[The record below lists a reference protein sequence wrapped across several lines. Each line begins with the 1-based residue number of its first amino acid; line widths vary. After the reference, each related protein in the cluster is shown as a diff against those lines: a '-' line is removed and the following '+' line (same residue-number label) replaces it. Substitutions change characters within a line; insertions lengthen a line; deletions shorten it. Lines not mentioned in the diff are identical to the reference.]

1 MFIPICYVELMNKR
15 DNILNAALHLL
26 VTQGEQAT
34 SMKWIAK
41 EAKCGIGTM
50 YNYFPSKENLLNVL
64 YLDLK
69 KKHMNYCLTELD
81 TDKPIKQQFFD
92 TWRKTLEYAIKHP
105 IESKLL
111 EICHYSPIISEQSK
125 QEGLELLNPV
135 IEILEKGKKEGIIK
149 NQDSMQIIIFIYG
162 SITASVLSRPEM
174 SSEDINAILSMAW
187 DAIKE

>member
-1 MFIPICYVELMNKR
+1 MFILICYIEFMNKR

-69 KKHMNYCLTELD
+69 KKNMNYFLAEID
-81 TDKPIKQQFFD
+81 TGKPIKQQFFSA
-92 TWRKTLEYAIKHP
+92 WQKMMEYTINHP
-105 IESKLL
+105 IEAKFL
-111 EICHYSPIISEQSK
+111 EICHHSPVITEQSK

-162 SITASVLSRPEM
+162 SITASVLSKPEM
-174 SSEDINAILSMAW
+174 SSEDVNVILSMIW
-187 DAIKE
+187 DAIKD

>member
-1 MFIPICYVELMNKR
+1 MNKR

-69 KKHMNYCLTELD
+69 KKHMNYCLTGLD
-81 TDKPIKQQFFD
+81 KDKPIKQQFYD
-92 TWRKTLEYAIKHP
+92 TWRKTLEYAINHP
-105 IESKLL
+105 VESKLL
-111 EICHYSPIISEQSK
+111 EICHYSPIITEHSK
-125 QEGLELLNPV
+125 QEGLELLKPV

-149 NQDSMQIIIFIYG
+149 NQDSMQIVIFIYG
-162 SITASVLSRPEM
+162 SITASILNRPEM
-174 SSEDINAILSMAW
+174 SSEDINGILSMAW
-187 DAIKE
+187 DAIKD

>member
-1 MFIPICYVELMNKR
+1 MNKR

-26 VTQGEQAT
+26 VKQGEQAT

-50 YNYFPSKENLLNVL
+50 YNYFPSKENLINIL

-69 KKHMNYCLTELD
+69 KKSMNYFLTILD
-81 TDKPIKQQFFD
+81 IDKPIKQQFFD
-92 TWRKTLEYAIKHP
+92 TWRKTLEYTINHP
-105 IESKLL
+105 IEAKFL

-125 QEGLELLNPV
+125 QESLKLLCPVLE
-135 IEILEKGKKEGIIK
+135 IFDKGKKEGIIK
-149 NQDSMQIIIFIYG
+149 NQDSMQLVIFIYG

-174 SSEDINAILSMAW
+174 SLEDVNAILSMAW
-187 DAIKE
+187 DAIKS

>member
-1 MFIPICYVELMNKR
+1 MNKR
-15 DNILNAALHLL
+15 DDILNAALHLL
-26 VTQGEQAT
+26 VKQGEQAT

-41 EAKCGIGTM
+41 EARCGIGTM

-69 KKHMNYCLTELD
+69 KKHMNYCLAELD

-92 TWRKTLEYAIKHP
+92 IWRKTLEYAVNHP

-125 QEGLELLNPV
+125 QQSLELLNPV
-135 IEILEKGKKEGIIK
+135 IEILEKGKKEDIIK

-162 SITASVLSRPEM
+162 SITSSVLSKPEM
-174 SSEDINAILSMAW
+174 SSEDISTILSMAW
-187 DAIKE
+187 DAIKA

>member
-1 MFIPICYVELMNKR
+1 MFILICYINFMNKR

-50 YNYFPSKENLLNVL
+50 YNYFPSKENLINIL
-64 YLDLK
+64 YLELK
-69 KKHMNYCLTELD
+69 KKHMKHFSGFD

-92 TWRKTLEYAIKHP
+92 TWRQALKYTIDHS
-105 IESKLL
+105 IESKFL
-111 EICHYSPIISEQSK
+111 EICHHSPIISEQSK
-125 QEGLELLNPV
+125 QQGLELLNPV
-135 IEILEKGKKEGIIK
+135 IEILKKGKKEGIIK
-149 NQDSMQIIIFIYG
+149 NQDSMQLVIFVSG